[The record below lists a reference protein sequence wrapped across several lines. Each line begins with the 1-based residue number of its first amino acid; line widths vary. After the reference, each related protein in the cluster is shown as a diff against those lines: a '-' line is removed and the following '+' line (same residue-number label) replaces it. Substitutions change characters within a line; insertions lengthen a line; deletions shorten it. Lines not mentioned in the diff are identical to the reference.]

1 MPGEKRSIFK
11 INRAPVLTLW
21 TTVVAQRL
29 GFSWEEALTLGRAVA
44 GLNAYAKGK
53 ALGLFQP
60 TPKKVKDQ
68 RRALHGEEALTV
80 ELLHRAIPVK
90 QTDSGLRA
98 LTSGKLIQP
107 TSVQR
112 YLENKFGDAFQET
125 YEAMRLLAKSKKP
138 TVLAEEAYH
147 LYEQFRPTIPAGK
160 KGWGAAG
167 VLHLDT
173 IRELAQ

>member
-1 MPGEKRSIFK
+1 MPSEKRPIFK

-29 GFSWEEALTLGRAVA
+29 GFSWKEALTLGRAVA

-53 ALGLFQP
+53 ALGLFLP

-68 RRALHGEEALTV
+68 REVLHGEEALTV
-80 ELLHRAIPVK
+80 ELLHRAVPVR
-90 QTDSGLRA
+90 QTASGLRA
-98 LTSGKLIQP
+98 LTSGKPIHP
-107 TSVQR
+107 ASVQR
-112 YLENKFGDAFQET
+112 YLENRFGDAFQET

-138 TVLAEEAYH
+138 PALAAEAYH
-147 LYEQFRPTIPAGK
+147 LYEQFRPAIPAGR

-167 VLHLDT
+167 VLNLDT